1 MARLKRFELLTHCL
15 EGSCSIRLSY
25 RRILC
30 KESNPNCDIEL
41 INQTVRWKLERVM
54 GIEPTQPAWK
64 AGILAVELHPHIFCS
79 QLVDLNII
87 TNNFMVVNTFFIKFK
102 NLIFELVNRLLRLY
116 QLLPNLSTVFL
127 KKTKYMQYHYTMRRL
142 AY

>member
-1 MARLKRFELLTHCL
+1 
-15 EGSCSIRLSY
+15 
-25 RRILC
+25 
-30 KESNPNCDIEL
+30 
-41 INQTVRWKLERVM
+41 
-54 GIEPTQPAWK
+54 
-64 AGILAVELHPHIFCS
+64 
-79 QLVDLNII
+79 LNII